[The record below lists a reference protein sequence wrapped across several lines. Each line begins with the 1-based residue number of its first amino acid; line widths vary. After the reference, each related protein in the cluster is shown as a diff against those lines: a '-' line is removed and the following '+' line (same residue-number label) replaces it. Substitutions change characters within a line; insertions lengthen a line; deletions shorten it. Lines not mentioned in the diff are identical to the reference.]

1 VGDADLSEQSL
12 ATVECVDT
20 TLVRLR
26 LSGATLRRWSL
37 EQCRFVDCDLSNA
50 LLGDS
55 LFDDVTFEGCRLLG
69 LDWSA
74 ARAAPFSAKFERCS
88 LRLGRLSE
96 RDWRG
101 TSFEA
106 CDLREAD
113 FTGADLR
120 KVDLRGCDL
129 SGALF
134 DECDLRGA
142 DLRGATGLD
151 FDPAANRIR
160 GARVDGEFATRVAQ
174 RLGFLVD

>member
-1 VGDADLSEQSL
+1 MGDADLSDREL
-12 ATVECVDT
+12 PTVECVDT

-26 LSGATLRRWSL
+26 LSGSALRRWSL
-37 EQCRFVDCDLSNA
+37 EQCRLVDCDLSNA
-50 LLGDS
+50 ALSDS

-69 LDWSA
+69 LDWTA
-74 ARAAPFSAKFERCS
+74 ARRAPFSVRFERCT
-88 LRLGRLSE
+88 LRLGRLAE

-101 TSFEA
+101 TSFES

-113 FTGADLR
+113 FSGADLR
-120 KVDLRGCDL
+120 DVDLRGCDL

-134 DECDLRGA
+134 EETDLRGA
-142 DLRGATGLD
+142 DLRGAQGLD

-160 GARVDGEFATRVAQ
+160 GARVDVEYATRVAQ